1 MLESYHLLNFM
12 INIIKDFNKTPSE
25 TTSIKSA
32 MVKTQVPSFFL
43 LNIVFKVKKVS
54 INEDEQI
61 NYLNPE
67 TFNNYGKTLATS
79 TITIY

>member
-25 TTSIKSA
+25 TTSITSIKSA

-43 LNIVFKVKKVS
+43 LNIVFSEKS
-54 INEDEQI
+54 I
-61 NYLNPE
+61 Y
-67 TFNNYGKTLATS
+67 K
-79 TITIY
+79 